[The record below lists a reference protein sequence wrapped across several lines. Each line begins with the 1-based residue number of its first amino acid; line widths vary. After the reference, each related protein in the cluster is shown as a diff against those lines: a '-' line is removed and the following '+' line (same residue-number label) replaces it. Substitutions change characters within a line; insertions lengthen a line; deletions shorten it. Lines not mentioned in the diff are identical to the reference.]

1 VHSETLPENE
11 AHLWI
16 ARPDE
21 ARDAGLLFRYE
32 ALLSEDER
40 RKCSRFV
47 FEKDQHTCLVTRAL
61 VRTVLSRYAPVPP
74 ERWRFAF
81 NEYGRP
87 AIDEPRDERW
97 LRFNVSHTTGLV
109 VCLVARQREV
119 GVDVED
125 RKRSGQLL
133 EVADRFFSPFE
144 VEALRAL
151 PREEQ
156 LDRFFFYWTL
166 KESYIKARGMG
177 LAIPLSQ
184 FSFELDSARERGI
197 RIRFDPE
204 LRDDPAR
211 WDFSALS
218 YGRRHAIASSLERLH
233 QDEIRIVL
241 RETLPLAEP
250 GVG

>member
-1 VHSETLPENE
+1 MILKAEILPDDE

-16 ARPDE
+16 ARPE
-21 ARDAGLLFRYE
+21 QARDPRLLRRYD

-47 FEKDQHTCLVTRAL
+47 FDKDRHSCLVTRAL
-61 VRTVLSRYAPVPP
+61 LRTVLSRYAPVPP
-74 ERWRFAF
+74 ERWRFAA

-87 AIDEPRDERW
+87 SVDEPREQRW
-97 LRFNVSHTTGLV
+97 LRFNLSHTEGLV
-109 VCLVARQREV
+109 VCLVARRREV

-125 RKRSGQLL
+125 RTRSGELL
-133 EVADRFFSPFE
+133 AVADRFFSPFE
-144 VEALRAL
+144 VQALRAL

-197 RIRFDPE
+197 RIRFEPE
-204 LRDDPAR
+204 LRDDPNR

-218 YGRRHAIASSLERLH
+218 CGRRHAIASSLERLH
-233 QDEIRIVL
+233 EEEIRLVL
-241 RETLPLAEP
+241 REILPLA
-250 GVG
+250 